1 MNTIL
6 RRLAEWKGR
15 RRAAQI
21 IVFDGG
27 AEIDTSRAFLKGALI
42 GVTLSTVLFLVSAP
56 GLSNENLLDELER
69 RQALVREA
77 NQRLTQAVAVAD
89 VCLTTATQLEETLA
103 SYQAFLSGRPGL
115 LVGPPGSSA
124 R

>member
-1 MNTIL
+1 MNTLL

-27 AEIDTSRAFLKGALI
+27 AEVETSRAFLKGAMI
-42 GVTLSTVLFLVSAP
+42 GVALTTALYLVSAP
-56 GLSNENLLDELER
+56 GTSDEHLLDELER

-77 NQRLTQAVAVAD
+77 NHRLTQAVAIAD
-89 VCLTTATQLEETLA
+89 VCLSTANQLEQTLA
-103 SYQAFLSGRPGL
+103 SYQAFLSGRAGL
-115 LVGPPGSSA
+115 LIGPPDSG

>member
-1 MNTIL
+1 MNALL
-6 RRLAEWKGR
+6 RRLAQWKGR

-27 AEIDTSRAFLKGALI
+27 AEVETSRAFLKGAVI
-42 GVTLSTVLFLVSAP
+42 GIGLTTVLFLVSAP
-56 GLSNENLLDELER
+56 GTSDEHLLDEIER

-77 NQRLTQAVAVAD
+77 NQRLTQAVAIAD
-89 VCLTTATQLEETLA
+89 VCLSTANQLEETLA

-115 LVGPPGSSA
+115 LIGPPGSA

>member
-1 MNTIL
+1 MNTLL

-27 AEIDTSRAFLKGALI
+27 AEVETSRAFLKGAMI
-42 GVTLSTVLFLVSAP
+42 GVALTTALFLVSAP
-56 GLSNENLLDELER
+56 GTSDEHLLDEMER
-69 RQALVREA
+69 RRALVREA
-77 NQRLTQAVAVAD
+77 NQRLTQAVAIAD
-89 VCLTTATQLEETLA
+89 VCLSTANQLEETLA

-115 LVGPPGSSA
+115 LIGPPDSG